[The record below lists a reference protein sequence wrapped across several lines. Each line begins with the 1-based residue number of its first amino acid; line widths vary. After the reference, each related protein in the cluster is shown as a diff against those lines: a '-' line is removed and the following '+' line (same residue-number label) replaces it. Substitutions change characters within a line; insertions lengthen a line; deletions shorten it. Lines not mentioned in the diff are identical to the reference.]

1 MQGLLDALAQE
12 CLTALPEMEAATAA
26 EGMLRE
32 AEASASRPQV
42 CSCSVPCSSRSGT
55 AGSSNMHVSAC

>member
-1 MQGLLDALAQE
+1 MEYLAALAEMEGLLNTSTQE
-12 CLTALPEMEAATAA
+12 CLTALPEIEAATAA

-42 CSCSVPCSSRSGT
+42 CS
-55 AGSSNMHVSAC
+55 